1 MSAPTTPDAMM
12 ATPPNAICPYT
23 SSASSSAAAPVA
35 AGTPIRTD
43 RAAASAAA
51 GAEAPPRLASRA
63 LPGVAARATATR
75 GGRRP
80 TPPPPDA
87 ERPGGASPARGA
99 TYAAMPGRV
108 PGGAGGGRE
117 AGGGE
122 GDGGGEGGM
131 GGRRWVGEENR
142 PDAQRWGA
150 GGALCGHG
158 HGRVGLGVWRH
169 GDVCLR
175 QRVGAL
181 RARSPG
187 SQKSK
192 HPQPALARQREQQRG
207 MAQIMIRDPRREAGE
222 MECHRSTL

>member
-1 MSAPTTPDAMM
+1 MM
-12 ATPPNAICPYT
+12 ATPPNAIWPYT

-43 RAAASAAA
+43 RAGAGA

-87 ERPGGASPARGA
+87 GRRGGASPARGA

-108 PGGAGGGRE
+108 PGGAGKGRK

-122 GDGGGEGGM
+122 GDGEGGGGNGRAAGGGGGE
-131 GGRRWVGEENR
+131 
-142 PDAQRWGA
+142 P
-150 GGALCGHG
+150 
-158 HGRVGLGVWRH
+158 
-169 GDVCLR
+169 
-175 QRVGAL
+175 
-181 RARSPG
+181 
-187 SQKSK
+187 
-192 HPQPALARQREQQRG
+192 
-207 MAQIMIRDPRREAGE
+207 
-222 MECHRSTL
+222 T